1 MGGLQFFCTSVDQP
15 EALNF
20 NSNFDMNTTV
30 NRLRPF
36 SGHWTLSVLISW
48 LIVLHHIQNMASF
61 CIASKGDVELLE
73 KCVEAMNAK
82 SDPSEEEINSLNRQ
96 KNPSTILIHVI
107 SINFLENANIVAIS
121 CHIIIS
127 ICHIC
132 TTAQDHDSGTTVDG
146 PDTAWDQH

>member
-82 SDPSEEEINSLNRQ
+82 SDPSEEEINRLNRQ
-96 KNPSTILIHVI
+96 NIRKNNFNTSNFHQFLRECKHCSHIMPYHHIHMPHMYHSTG
-107 SINFLENANIVAIS
+107 S
-121 CHIIIS
+121 
-127 ICHIC
+127 
-132 TTAQDHDSGTTVDG
+132 
-146 PDTAWDQH
+146 

>member
-48 LIVLHHIQNMASF
+48 LIVLHHIQNMASYGIILHRIEGRRGAPGEMRRSHECQERSF
-61 CIASKGDVELLE
+61 RGGDKQFKQTKKPVNNFNTSNFHQFLREC
-73 KCVEAMNAK
+73 KHCSHIM
-82 SDPSEEEINSLNRQ
+82 PYHHIHM
-96 KNPSTILIHVI
+96 PHMYHSTG
-107 SINFLENANIVAIS
+107 S
-121 CHIIIS
+121 
-127 ICHIC
+127 
-132 TTAQDHDSGTTVDG
+132 
-146 PDTAWDQH
+146 